1 MICIIFA
8 SICLAICLFSFF
20 KIKQNKHKISEKVY
34 HTFSYQDYFETIE
47 QVTLDILKEKEEREH
62 YQLILWLGLDGLKL
76 NDDGS
81 TEWISRRGNYTSKPL
96 DTNPYDIERLEWPAK
111 QNQHYETWGR
121 DINGNIVRP
130 KPYEY
135 NLCMSSNSVYQLQNT
150 ISSLQMQQAQTL
162 LNTNLLS
169 QMQMQNCYT
178 DIIGNRCYY

>member
-81 TEWISRRGNYTSKPL
+81 TE
-96 DTNPYDIERLEWPAK
+96 
-111 QNQHYETWGR
+111 
-121 DINGNIVRP
+121 
-130 KPYEY
+130 
-135 NLCMSSNSVYQLQNT
+135 
-150 ISSLQMQQAQTL
+150 
-162 LNTNLLS
+162 
-169 QMQMQNCYT
+169 
-178 DIIGNRCYY
+178 